1 MGLLDSRRAVVTGG
15 GSGIGQATCRRMT
28 DEGARVAV
36 VDINGD
42 AAEQVAKEIDG
53 LAYAVD
59 VTDYDALSAAVDD
72 AAAKLDGLSTVFNNA
87 GASNLSQ
94 VHEWPV
100 DEWDRIVRLN
110 LATPGRD
117 QDELLQGSRALL
129 AAERVAPLSRFASS
143 TTVSF
148 VEHSPSTEI
157 ALKLSSTA
165 ARRKSFASPG
175 SSGFAR

>member
-15 GSGIGQATCRRMT
+15 GSGIGRATCRRMT

-100 DEWDRIVRLN
+100 DEWDRIVGLN
-110 LATPGRD
+110 LGAC
-117 QDELLQGSRALL
+117 
-129 AAERVAPLSRFASS
+129 
-143 TTVSF
+143 
-148 VEHSPSTEI
+148 
-157 ALKLSSTA
+157 STA
-165 ARRKSFASPG
+165 SRRARHTCWQAGAAPS
-175 SSGFAR
+175 